1 MEKLS
6 VAIVD
11 DNPLI
16 LNTLDEMI
24 NGEEGL
30 SVIGKADNG
39 EDAIDMIVDTTPDIV
54 LLDLIMP
61 KVDGISVVEKVKSRK
76 SIPKKTAFIFLSAV
90 GGEQMTEEAFQAGA
104 NYYLMKPFDK
114 EILMNKI
121 RHVGRLPI
129 RPVAGRTAKAALA
142 AEEPGVSREEYIREH
157 LETDITKMLHE
168 LGIPA
173 HIKGYQYLRD
183 AIALSVED
191 QEMISSVTKI
201 LYPAIAKKNQTTS
214 SRVERAIRH
223 AIEVAWGRGKMETI
237 DEVFG
242 YTVSTSKGK
251 PTNSEFIALIADKIL
266 LPGLVRNCFGKI
278 KERPS

>member
-1 MEKLS
+1 MEKLN

-16 LNTLDEMI
+16 LNTLDELI
-24 NGEEGL
+24 NAEDGL

-39 EDAIDMIVDTTPDIV
+39 ADAIDMIVDTTPDIV
-54 LLDLIMP
+54 LLDLVMP
-61 KVDGISVVEKVKSRK
+61 KIDGISVVEKVKSEHTFMK
-76 SIPKKTAFIFLSAV
+76 NPAFIILSAV
-90 GGEQMTEEAFQAGA
+90 GGEQMTGKVVSA
-104 NYYLMKPFDK
+104 PF
-114 EILMNKI
+114 
-121 RHVGRLPI
+121 
-129 RPVAGRTAKAALA
+129 
-142 AEEPGVSREEYIREH
+142 EPGEESHITREEYMKEH

-183 AIALSVED
+183 AIAMSVED
-191 QEMISSVTKI
+191 QEMMSSVTKI
-201 LYPAIAKKNQTTS
+201 LYPAIAKRNQTTA

-242 YTVSTSKGK
+242 YTISTGKGK
-251 PTNSEFIALIADKIL
+251 PTNSEFIALISDKIL
-266 LPGLVRNCFGKI
+266 LEYKKI
-278 KERPS
+278 

>member
-1 MEKLS
+1 MEKLN

-16 LNTLDEMI
+16 LNTLDELI
-24 NGEEGL
+24 NAEDGL

-39 EDAIDMIVDTTPDIV
+39 ADAINMIVDTTPDIV
-54 LLDLIMP
+54 LLDLVMP
-61 KVDGISVVEKVKSRK
+61 KIDGISVVEKVKSEHTFLK
-76 SIPKKTAFIFLSAV
+76 NPAFIILSAV
-90 GGEQMTEEAFQAGA
+90 GGEQMTEDAFKAGA

-114 EILMNKI
+114 EILVNKI
-121 RHVGRLPI
+121 RHIGKLPNKQ
-129 RPVAGRTAKAALA
+129 PAGKVITAPF
-142 AEEPGVSREEYIREH
+142 EPGEESHITREEYMKEH

-173 HIKGYQYLRD
+173 HIKGDQYLRD
-183 AIALSVED
+183 AIAMSVED
-191 QEMISSVTKI
+191 QEMMSSVTKI
-201 LYPAIAKKNQTTS
+201 LYPAIAKRNQTTA

-242 YTVSTSKGK
+242 YTISTGKGK
-251 PTNSEFIALIADKIL
+251 PTNSEFIALISDKIL
-266 LPGLVRNCFGKI
+266 LEYKKI
-278 KERPS
+278 

>member
-1 MEKLS
+1 MEKLN

-16 LNTLDEMI
+16 LNTLDELI
-24 NGEEGL
+24 NAEDGL

-39 EDAIDMIVDTTPDIV
+39 ADAINMIVDTTPDIV
-54 LLDLIMP
+54 LLDLVML
-61 KVDGISVVEKVKSRK
+61 KSEHTFLK
-76 SIPKKTAFIFLSAV
+76 NPAFIILSAV
-90 GGEQMTEEAFQAGA
+90 GGEQMTEDAFKAGA

-114 EILMNKI
+114 EILVNKI
-121 RHVGRLPI
+121 RHIGKLPDKQ
-129 RPVAGRTAKAALA
+129 PAGKVLTAPF
-142 AEEPGVSREEYIREH
+142 EPGEESHITREEYMKEH

-183 AIALSVED
+183 AIAMSVED
-191 QEMISSVTKI
+191 QEMMSSVTKI
-201 LYPAIAKKNQTTS
+201 LYPAIAKRNQTTA

-242 YTVSTSKGK
+242 YTISTGKGK
-251 PTNSEFIALIADKIL
+251 PTNSEFIALISDKIL
-266 LPGLVRNCFGKI
+266 LEYKKI
-278 KERPS
+278 

>member
-1 MEKLS
+1 MEKLN

-16 LNTLDEMI
+16 LHTLDELI
-24 NGEEGL
+24 NGEDGL

-54 LLDLIMP
+54 LLDLVMP
-61 KVDGISVVEKVKSRK
+61 RIDGISVVEKVKQEHTFLK
-76 SIPKKTAFIFLSAV
+76 NPAFIILSAV
-90 GGEQMTEEAFQAGA
+90 GGEQMTEDAFRAGV

-114 EILMNKI
+114 ENLVNKI
-121 RHVGRLPI
+121 RHIAKLPQKPSA
-129 RPVAGRTAKAALA
+129 RA
-142 AEEPGVSREEYIREH
+142 AEAVVFAPGEESHISREDYMREH

-183 AIALSVED
+183 AIYMSVED
-191 QEMISSVTKI
+191 MEMMSSVTKI
-201 LYPAIAKKNQTTS
+201 LYPAIAKKNQTTA

-242 YTVSTSKGK
+242 YTVSTGKGK
-251 PTNSEFIALIADKIL
+251 PTNSEFIALISDKIL
-266 LPGLVRNCFGKI
+266 LEYKKI
-278 KERPS
+278 

>member
-1 MEKLS
+1 MEKLN

-16 LNTLDEMI
+16 LNTLDELI
-24 NGEEGL
+24 NAEDGL

-39 EDAIDMIVDTTPDIV
+39 ADAINMIVDTTPDIV
-54 LLDLIMP
+54 LLDLVMP
-61 KVDGISVVEKVKSRK
+61 KIDGISVVEKVKSEHTFLK
-76 SIPKKTAFIFLSAV
+76 NPAFIILSAV
-90 GGEQMTEEAFQAGA
+90 GGEQMTEDAFKAGA
-104 NYYLMKPFDK
+104 NVITAPF
-114 EILMNKI
+114 
-121 RHVGRLPI
+121 
-129 RPVAGRTAKAALA
+129 
-142 AEEPGVSREEYIREH
+142 EPGEESHITREEYMKEH

-183 AIALSVED
+183 AIAMSVED
-191 QEMISSVTKI
+191 QEMMSSVTKI
-201 LYPAIAKKNQTTS
+201 LYPAIAKRNQTTA

-242 YTVSTSKGK
+242 YTISTGKGK
-251 PTNSEFIALIADKIL
+251 PTNSEFIALISDKIL
-266 LPGLVRNCFGKI
+266 LEYKKI
-278 KERPS
+278 